1 MLTILQF
8 SINSELSL
16 DERRLAGNRRRWRH
30 GGRDQ
35 GTKDA
40 HREANGLPEEAAR
53 QNAAGQTGRILA
65 ASVPGEG
72 TTQALAQS
80 DQSVYGRDW
89 RTSRAGAHTLR
100 RLGAQGTRLRF
111 LVPK

>member
-1 MLTILQF
+1 MQSVTRQTARVLPQMGKQGVCVCVHCAGVAMLTILQF
-8 SINSELSL
+8 FINSVLSI

-53 QNAAGQTGRILA
+53 QDAAGQ
-65 ASVPGEG
+65 
-72 TTQALAQS
+72 
-80 DQSVYGRDW
+80 
-89 RTSRAGAHTLR
+89 AG
-100 RLGAQGTRLRF
+100 
-111 LVPK
+111 